1 MPDRDSDDS
10 MEGDRKFVVA
20 LARGLE
26 VLRAFRPHD
35 GLLGN
40 HEIAARTGLPKPTV
54 TRLTYTLT
62 KLGYLTPVPRFGK
75 YELAPASLAI
85 GYSALANIGIRHVA
99 QPHMQDLADYAGG
112 AVALGGRD
120 RNSMIYVAQAR
131 SDTALTVRLDIGSRI
146 PMATT
151 AMGRA
156 YLAALPVRRAGRT
169 LTKAWRRASASA
181 GRAVRDGVER
191 ALEGYA
197 RRGFTISEG
206 EWQDDVHSVGV
217 PLVPRDGSRP
227 LAFNC
232 GAPAFRFTRD
242 RLENDIGPRLAGMVS
257 AVEAMLNGATA
268 PGSRAHN
275 NRGRKRPASD
285 QGGTHLDTS
294 QRRRAERIRAA
305 APTASPSR
313 PRMSG
318 KRRSVAARHRTC
330 GSRSAASWRW
340 TGSASTSRTARSS
353 GSSARTGPARRRSST
368 A

>member
-1 MPDRDSDDS
+1 MPDRDEDDS
-10 MEGDRKFVVA
+10 AEGDRKFVVA
-20 LARGLE
+20 LARGLD

-62 KLGYLTPVPRFGK
+62 KLGYLTAVPRFGK

-99 QPHMQDLADYAGG
+99 QPHMQELADYAGG

-156 YLAALPVRRAGRT
+156 FLAALPSDERAELYDSMAPRFGER
-169 LTKAWRRASASA
+169 WPS
-181 GRAVRDGVER
+181 VRDGVER
-191 ALEGYA
+191 ALEDFA
-197 RRGFTISEG
+197 RRGFTVSEG

-217 PLVPRDGSRP
+217 PLTPRDGSRP

-242 RLENDIGPRLAGMVS
+242 RLENDIGPRLAAMVS
-257 AVEAMLNGATA
+257 AVEATLNGGPVPDGAGPRNA
-268 PGSRAHN
+268 
-275 NRGRKRPASD
+275 RGRQPARTH
-285 QGGTHLDTS
+285 QGGTHLADI
-294 QRRRAERIRAA
+294 AEE
-305 APTASPSR
+305 
-313 PRMSG
+313 
-318 KRRSVAARHRTC
+318 
-330 GSRSAASWRW
+330 
-340 TGSASTSRTARSS
+340 TG
-353 GSSARTGPARRRSST
+353 
-368 A
+368 